1 VFGDVEH
8 GDAAALG
15 GGEIVH
21 GWVFL
26 LSETG
31 FRRHQTLWWR
41 QVKMLCVAG
50 WKSDKSDRR

>member
-21 GWVFL
+21 GVIFL
-26 LSETG
+26 LFETG
-31 FRRHQTLWWR
+31 FRRHQFRWLR
-41 QVKMLCVAG
+41 QVKKPAG
-50 WKSDKSDRR
+50 AQ